1 MRSLLPRV
9 FRSMGWT
16 AGARGGVWRDSGLR
30 PFASA
35 RIPGSSGISPVPR
48 PGPSEARVGE
58 GDPREIS
65 GARLPF
71 APRLE
76 SRRGRRTGDCPSRE
90 RQRAGG
96 DGNPT
101 LISMAD
107 VVEAYEGR

>member
-16 AGARGGVWRDSGLR
+16 AGARGGVWRDGGLR

-35 RIPGSSGISPVPR
+35 RIPGSSGISPYRVLGLPR
-48 PGPSEARVGE
+48 HASEK
-58 GDPREIS
+58 EIRAKFR
-65 GARLPF
+65 ARLPF

-76 SRRGRRTGDCPSRE
+76 SRRGRRTEIALPGAAK
-90 RQRAGG
+90 RQAGTE
-96 DGNPT
+96 PT

-107 VVEAYEGR
+107 GSRPTRR